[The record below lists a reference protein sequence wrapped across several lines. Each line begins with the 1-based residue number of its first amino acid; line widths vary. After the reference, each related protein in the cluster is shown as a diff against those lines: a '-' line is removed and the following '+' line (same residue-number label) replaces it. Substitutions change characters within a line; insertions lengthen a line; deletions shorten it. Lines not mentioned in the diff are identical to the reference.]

1 MRAMR
6 YLLDTNVISEPTRP
20 NPSQLLLDRL
30 AQAFDES
37 AMCAVSLHELRYG
50 IERLPSGK
58 KRNEIEAYIMGII
71 SIKIPTL
78 PYDTEAARWHA
89 IQRARLIARGRTP
102 TSADGQIAAIAA
114 TNNLILVTRN
124 TKDFEGYE
132 GLKLQNWW
140 EMDAAQHF

>member
-37 AMCAVSLHELRYG
+37 AMSAVSLHELRYG

-58 KRNEIEAYIMGII
+58 KRDEIEAYIMGII

-89 IQRARLIARGRTP
+89 IPRARLVARGRTP
-102 TSADGQIAAIAA
+102 TSADGQIAA